1 MRAGLRRG
9 LGKEGGRERGREG
22 LGGRHGDIGE
32 GWGGGEGFKS
42 LYIEKAC
49 SLSGKLLAQLVPLR
63 QEQNYAL
70 WRDNVTSK
78 SLRLFTAY
86 TLSTVSADDCMKHH
100 NGWICASDRH
110 KPCISSPKP

>member
-1 MRAGLRRG
+1 M
-9 LGKEGGRERGREG
+9 GG
-22 LGGRHGDIGE
+22 GG
-32 GWGGGEGFKS
+32 GGGEGFLS

-63 QEQNYAL
+63 QEQIYAL